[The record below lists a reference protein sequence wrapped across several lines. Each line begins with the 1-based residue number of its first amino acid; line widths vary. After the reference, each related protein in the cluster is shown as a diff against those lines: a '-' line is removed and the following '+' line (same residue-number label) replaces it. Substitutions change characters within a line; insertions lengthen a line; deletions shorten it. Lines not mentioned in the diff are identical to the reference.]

1 MKQYFAKSLL
11 LPLLAVIL
19 LSCILVLIPS
29 EAYADE
35 VTVAR
40 DMTPQ
45 QFQNYKPVIENIQLS
60 RNADKKLYLMEE
72 NWKTYH
78 VVTLKNPM
86 QGAFLE
92 YYGSDTKN
100 GTYKRLANEQPLGS
114 NDWIPKWDDKKYEGT
129 YIKVRYC
136 YRFDGDYT
144 DYYTQYSEPFKAP
157 ADTPREPSLE
167 MYRQTGKI
175 YVNFPKLDG
184 LSRSLQIREKG
195 TSKWVSVSKSK
206 LVKKVDIT
214 NGGYT
219 LTLNMNKSYEVR
231 GRQYVTINGEKVYSD
246 YRTAKT
252 FSNPSKVTDIQFLR
266 YDKTDGIA
274 ILWNGTGSAQIAY
287 RKAGSADSW
296 KKITID
302 SSESKYASVGP
313 YSGLQWWAAKL
324 GYEYKI
330 RPFTIVAGKKFYGY
344 YSKVF
349 TCNKKTAAFV
359 NEINPEYAKVYFSD
373 WETAET
379 ERPSYNHSLSIKEN
393 FRVIKKFAS
402 ANLLVL
408 FDHGYAGSNYE
419 DFCDPYVDYQ
429 SRASEGLVGLRIAGA
444 TKYNQASMAL
454 ELLRFY
460 AGDDEVANALFCWAR
475 SVNNFGHANSDYFG
489 FRDVKE
495 TKNGFIIEMN
505 GQEIIVEYNQ
515 NGTIYWFDVN

>member
-1 MKQYFAKSLL
+1 
-11 LPLLAVIL
+11 
-19 LSCILVLIPS
+19 
-29 EAYADE
+29 
-35 VTVAR
+35 
-40 DMTPQ
+40 
-45 QFQNYKPVIENIQLS
+45 
-60 RNADKKLYLMEE
+60 
-72 NWKTYH
+72 
-78 VVTLKNPM
+78 M

-100 GTYKRLANEQPLGS
+100 GTYERLGMEQPLSS
-114 NDWIPKWDDKKYEGT
+114 NDWIPKWDDKKYEAT
-129 YIKVRYC
+129 YIKVRYS
-136 YRFDGDYT
+136 YRFDGSYT
-144 DYYTQYSEPFKAP
+144 DCYTQYSEPFKAP
-157 ADTPREPSLE
+157 ADTPSEPSLE

-175 YVNFPKLDG
+175 FVYFQKQDG

-214 NGGYT
+214 NSGYT
-219 LTLNMNKSYEVR
+219 LTLNMNKSYEFR
-231 GRQYVTINGEKVYSD
+231 GRQYVTINGEKVYSS
-246 YRTAKT
+246 YRTVKT

-266 YDKTDGIA
+266 YDKADGTA
-274 ILWNGTGSAQIAY
+274 ILWNGSGAAQIAY
-287 RKAGSADSW
+287 RKAGSSDSW
-296 KKITID
+296 KKITVD
-302 SSESKYASVGP
+302 SKSATVGP
-313 YSGLQWWAAKL
+313 YSSLQWWDAKL

-349 TCNKKTAAFV
+349 TCNKKTAAFI

-373 WETAET
+373 WETAES

-393 FRVIKKFAS
+393 FHVIQNYVS
-402 ANLLVL
+402 VRLLVL

-419 DFCDPYVDYQ
+419 DFWDPCVDYQ

-444 TKYNQASMAL
+444 AKYDQSSMAL

-460 AGDDEVANALFCWAR
+460 AEDDEVANALFCWAR

-495 TKNGFIIEMN
+495 MKNGFIIEMN
-505 GQEIIVEYNQ
+505 GQEIIVEHTKQ
-515 NGTIYWFDVN
+515 GSIYWFDMN